1 MTNQFLKNFKYGPGQ
16 LLDMVNIGGI
26 FVPIPLTMTGVV
38 SLLIESLII
47 FIAIILSDEFIEH
60 ELEAGHALM
69 MSLIVYFIVPM
80 LTSFISNFLSVSF
93 MYLNYILPLVVWII
107 LAEVFLYGDR
117 MDKLKVAVLAFVIYT
132 VLTIFQIPGIIM
144 GIIPL

>member
-1 MTNQFLKNFKYGPGQ
+1 
-16 LLDMVNIGGI
+16 MVNIGGI
-26 FVPIPLTMTGVV
+26 FVPIPLTMTGVI
-38 SLLIESLII
+38 SLLVESLII
-47 FIAIILSDEFIEH
+47 FIAIVLSDEFIEH

-69 MSLIVYFIVPM
+69 MTLIVYFIVPM

-144 GIIPL
+144 GLIPL